1 VPGLQP
7 YSRIGAQTP
16 LHSPRGARQFFARG
30 PWLSQSTRTLLATY
44 MIAEV
49 CSEFVMVVWFGRFA
63 VFATVSASRNL
74 HVASRKQTHGHGR
87 SRLILVQEQ

>member
-1 VPGLQP
+1 
-7 YSRIGAQTP
+7 
-16 LHSPRGARQFFARG
+16 
-30 PWLSQSTRTLLATY
+30 